1 MSLITLALFL
11 ITWLIQAAQTFKT
24 IPDLKALGYDVYG
37 SNPASGDWVHYEVS
51 HGATFLADLAI
62 YKNNDQPDV
71 LAVFN
76 AQTADD
82 DRPGRLP
89 LRDILLGVWVHSV
102 GRDPADLLA
111 IQYRDVYEDDLVVA
125 THRVYGL
132 MGESE
137 SQDLMQVI
145 PTCIYIPEYKYNFH
159 VPGGL
164 EADLFPTMQQ
174 GPPRPPLGRGGGGVR
189 PAPRRDRVRC
199 RSAEDDRRV
208 RGDAWQER
216 GGVWV

>member
-62 YKNNDQPDV
+62 YKNNEKPDV

-145 PTCIYIPEYKYNFH
+145 PTCIYIPEYKVLRDHHSDEEEEAYDLLHDGTAFGAGAQKMIDEFEEMHGKNVEAFGYNAQAPSVFH
-159 VPGGL
+159 FAVY
-164 EADLFPTMQQ
+164 F
-174 GPPRPPLGRGGGGVR
+174 
-189 PAPRRDRVRC
+189 
-199 RSAEDDRRV
+199 
-208 RGDAWQER
+208 WI
-216 GGVWV
+216 